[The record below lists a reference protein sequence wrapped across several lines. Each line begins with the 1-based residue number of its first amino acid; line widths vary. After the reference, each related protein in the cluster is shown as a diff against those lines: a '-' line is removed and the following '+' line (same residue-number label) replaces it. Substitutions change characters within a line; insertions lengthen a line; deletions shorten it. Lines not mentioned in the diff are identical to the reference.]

1 MREMNPL
8 SRQIG
13 SLGLVVVMLLTGC
26 RGARTSP
33 EEQVRALINSATA
46 AAELKQIGTL
56 RDLISEHYADD
67 QGQNKRAIEALLRLH
82 FLRNEHLHLYAHVQ
96 SVTLPQPDRAQA
108 TVLIAMAG
116 VPMVSAQDLIAVRAD
131 LYRFEI
137 EFARE
142 DKTWRVQRAAWR
154 RAELGEFRAP

>member
-26 RGARTSP
+26 RDARTSP
-33 EEQVRALINSATA
+33 EEQVRTLINSATA
-46 AAELKQIGTL
+46 AAEQKQIGTL
-56 RDLISEHYADD
+56 RDLISERYADD

-82 FLRNEHLHLYAHVQ
+82 FLRNENLHLYAHIQ

-108 TVLIAMAG
+108 TVLIVMAG

>member
-26 RGARTSP
+26 RDARTSP
-33 EEQVRALINSATA
+33 EEQVRTLINSATA
-46 AAELKQIGTL
+46 AAEQKQIGTL
-56 RDLISEHYADD
+56 RDLISERYADD

-82 FLRNEHLHLYAHVQ
+82 FLRNENLHLYAHIQ

-108 TVLIAMAG
+108 TVLVAMAG

>member
-1 MREMNPL
+1 MKCL

-13 SLGLVVVMLLTGC
+13 LLGLVVVVLLTGC

-33 EEQVRALINSATA
+33 EEQVRALIQSATA
-46 AAELKQIGTL
+46 AAEQKQIGAL
-56 RDLISEHYADD
+56 RDLISERYADD

-82 FLRNEHLHLYAHVQ
+82 FLRNENLHLYAHIK
-96 SVTLPQPDRAQA
+96 SVTLPHPDRAQA
-108 TVLIAMAG
+108 TVLVAMAG
-116 VPMVSAQDLIAVRAD
+116 VPMVSAQDLPSVRAD
-131 LYRFEI
+131 LHHFEI

-154 RAELGEFRAP
+154 RAELSEFLAP

>member
-56 RDLISEHYADD
+56 RDLISERYADD

>member
-56 RDLISEHYADD
+56 RDLISERYADD

-108 TVLIAMAG
+108 TVLISMAG

>member
-26 RGARTSP
+26 RDARTSP
-33 EEQVRALINSATA
+33 EEQVRTLINSATA
-46 AAELKQIGTL
+46 AAEQKQIGTL
-56 RDLISEHYADD
+56 RDLISERYADD

-82 FLRNEHLHLYAHVQ
+82 FLRNENLHLYAHIQ

-108 TVLIAMAG
+108 TVLVAMAG
-116 VPMVSAQDLIAVRAD
+116 MPIVSVQDLPGVRAD
-131 LYRFEI
+131 LHRFEI